1 MIYDLSPNESFSN
14 NKETFEYNAALAITE
29 CIKDTR
35 NCQNKISSTKE
46 MDKMLVFTL

>member
-1 MIYDLSPNESFSN
+1 MIYHRMNPFQIKKKLL
-14 NKETFEYNAALAITE
+14 NAALAITE